1 MNLLH
6 MITKYG
12 NIYDTNKDKIV
23 EQTNHNGYQVVMINH
38 APKLINILVANTF
51 AFRDCY
57 L

>member
-1 MNLLH
+1 